1 MNNEQLKGMTDL
13 ELVTQYKNTVGKEQ
27 MQVAGVIYE
36 RYYPLICKRKISMNN
51 LCRQYN
57 IPIDDSDYDSNAWDT
72 LLKSLDSV
80 KLSKITKESYGH
92 WARFNGYL
100 RSMNRDMI
108 HACIKHNKM
117 EISADI
123 TVNNSSSDDKQV
135 SLLDLYSSNSVVSS
149 EDEFMEKN
157 DKNIIQISL
166 SKLRPQ
172 LNHYQSVIMSGL
184 ETGTAKNTVCND
196 LGITPY
202 RYNLELKDIRSKLYK
217 ELKSNGYDVS
227 SSPYKL

>member
-1 MNNEQLKGMTDL
+1 MNNESLKTKTDL
-13 ELVTQYKNTVGKEQ
+13 ELVTMYKNSNMKDQ
-27 MQVAGVIYE
+27 MQVAGVLYD
-36 RYYPLICKRKISMNN
+36 RYYPLICKMKISMNN

-80 KLSKITKESYGH
+80 KLSKITKVTYGH
-92 WARFNGYL
+92 WVRFHGYL

-108 HACIKHNKM
+108 HGCIKKNKM

-123 TVNNSSSDDKQV
+123 IVNNGSSEDKSV
-135 SLLDLYSSNSVVSS
+135 SLLDLYSADTAKSS
-149 EDEFMEKN
+149 EEEFLERN
-157 DKNIIQISL
+157 DKQIIQISL
-166 SKLRPQ
+166 SKLRSQ

-184 ETGTAKNTVCND
+184 ESGVAKNTVCAD

-202 RYNLELKDIRSKLYK
+202 RYNLELKDMRSKLNK
-217 ELKSNGYDVS
+217 ELKLNGFDVN